1 MGNIAIPPQEPPRLA
16 RKFLYLIAIAIALV
30 FGAVLAL
37 RLFSLELS
45 QTAFVPTTA
54 FEEQEAAPPDA
65 YADAAMWFVH
75 PGLAANPAAWLPAQ
89 LRHDAHPPGGPLA
102 AQAAEPDA
110 PTAAP
115 LPPLKPAAIFF
126 VHPTSYMDRARWNA
140 PLDDRDANH
149 RTDIYL
155 RGLASAFNAAGQ
167 IWAPRYRQATL
178 GAFLAD
184 DRITA
189 GKAIDAAYLDV
200 ERAFDR
206 MLKEIPADQPILLV
220 GHSQGALHL
229 TRLLK
234 DRVAGQPLAKRIA
247 AAYVVGWPVSVE
259 TDLAAMGLPAC
270 SAPDQAGCILS
281 WVSFAEPADPEFVMT
296 AYDASVG
303 FDGRPRRGTRMLC
316 TNPLT
321 GTVDA
326 AADAAAN
333 LGTLKPD
340 GEFKEAELI
349 IGAVPARC
357 DNSLGLLLIGEP
369 VDLGRYVLPGNNYHV
384 YDIPLFWMNVRA
396 DVERRLR
403 AFATPPS

>member
-1 MGNIAIPPQEPPRLA
+1 MA
-16 RKFLYLIAIAIALV
+16 RKFLYLVAICIALV
-30 FGAVLAL
+30 FGVFVAL
-37 RLFSLELS
+37 RMFSFELS
-45 QTAFVPTTA
+45 QTAFVPDTE
-54 FEEQEAAPPDA
+54 FEEQAAAAPNA
-65 YADAAMWFVH
+65 YADPAMWFVR
-75 PGLAANPAAWLPAQ
+75 PGLTQNEAAWLPDE
-89 LRHDAHPPGGPLA
+89 LRPDTPKPAGPIA
-102 AQAAEPDA
+102 AQAAEPEGE
-110 PTAAP
+110 PAAP
-115 LPPLKPAAIFF
+115 LPPLPETAIFF

-149 RTDIYL
+149 RTNIYL
-155 RGLASAFNAAGQ
+155 RGLASAFNGAGQ

-184 DRITA
+184 DRVTA

-200 ERAFDR
+200 ERAFDQ
-206 MLKEIPADQPILLV
+206 MLKEIPKDQPILLV

-234 DRVAGQPLAKRIA
+234 DRVRGQPLAKRIA
-247 AAYVVGWPVSVE
+247 AAYVVGWPISVD
-259 TDLAAMGLPAC
+259 TDLAALGLPAC
-270 SAPDQAGCILS
+270 TAPDQPGCVLS

-321 GTVDA
+321 GTMDTA
-326 AADAAAN
+326 AEAAAN

-340 GEFKEAELI
+340 SDFSKAELVV
-349 IGAVPARC
+349 GAVPARC
-357 DNSLGLLLIGEP
+357 DEGSGLLLIGEP
-369 VDLGRYVLPGNNYHV
+369 VDMGKYVLPGNNYHV

-403 AFATPPS
+403 AFAAK

>member
-1 MGNIAIPPQEPPRLA
+1 LA
-16 RKFLYLIAIAIALV
+16 RKFLYFIAISIALV
-30 FGAVLAL
+30 FGVFIAL

-54 FEEQEAAPPDA
+54 FEEQAAATPNA
-65 YADAAMWFVH
+65 YADPAMWFVR
-75 PGLAANPAAWLPAQ
+75 PGLAENPAAWLPAE
-89 LRHDAHPPGGPLA
+89 LRPDAKPPGGPMA
-102 AQAAEPDA
+102 AQAAEPA
-110 PTAAP
+110 PAPAAEA
-115 LPPLKPAAIFF
+115 LPPLPPAAIFF
-126 VHPTSYMDRARWNA
+126 VHPTSYMDRAKWNA

-200 ERAFDR
+200 ERAFDQ
-206 MLKEIPADQPILLV
+206 MLKEIPKDQPILLV

-234 DRVAGQPLAKRIA
+234 DRIARQPLAKRIA
-247 AAYVVGWPVSVE
+247 AAYVIGWPVSVD
-259 TDLAAMGLPAC
+259 TDLAALGLPAC
-270 SAPDQAGCILS
+270 TAPDQPGCILS
-281 WVSFAEPADPEFVMT
+281 WVSFAEPADPEFVMK

-303 FDGRPRRGTRMLC
+303 FDGRPRRNTRMLC

-326 AADAAAN
+326 TAEATAN

-340 GEFKEAELI
+340 SEFKAADLLV
-349 IGAVPARC
+349 GAVPARC
-357 DNSLGLLLIGEP
+357 DDTLGLLLIGEP
-369 VDLGRYVLPGNNYHV
+369 IDLGRYVLPGNNYHV

-403 AFATPPS
+403 TFAALPS

>member
-1 MGNIAIPPQEPPRLA
+1 MIFPEPPLA
-16 RKFLYLIAIAIALV
+16 RKFLYLVAICIALV
-30 FGAVLAL
+30 FAAVLAL

-45 QTAFVPTTA
+45 QTAFVPTAA
-54 FEEQEAAPPDA
+54 FEEQQVAAPNA
-65 YADAAMWFVH
+65 YADAAMWFVR
-75 PGLAANPAAWLPAQ
+75 PGLAENPASWLPAE
-89 LRHDAHPPGGPLA
+89 LRPAAKPAGSPLA
-102 AQAAEPDA
+102 AQAAEPE
-110 PTAAP
+110 AAAQP
-115 LPPLKPAAIFF
+115 LPPLRPAAIFF

-184 DRITA
+184 DRVTA

-200 ERAFDR
+200 ERAFDQ
-206 MLKEIPADQPILLV
+206 MLKEIPKDQPILLV

-247 AAYVVGWPVSVE
+247 AAYVVGWPVSVA
-259 TDLAAMGLPAC
+259 TDLPALGMPAC
-270 SAPDQAGCILS
+270 NAPDQAGCILS

-321 GTVDA
+321 GTIDA
-326 AADAAAN
+326 AAEATAN

-340 GEFKEAELI
+340 GDFKEAELV

-357 DNSLGLLLIGEP
+357 DDSIGLLLIGEP
-369 VDLGRYVLPGNNYHV
+369 VDVGRYVLPGNNYHV

-403 AFATPPS
+403 AFAKL

>member
-1 MGNIAIPPQEPPRLA
+1 MA
-16 RKFLYLIAIAIALV
+16 RKFLYLVAICIALV
-30 FGAVLAL
+30 FAVFIVL
-37 RLFSLELS
+37 RMFSLELS
-45 QTAFVPTTA
+45 QTAFVPDTA
-54 FEEQEAAPPDA
+54 FEEQAAAAPNA
-65 YADAAMWFVH
+65 YADRAMWFVR
-75 PGLAANPAAWLPAQ
+75 PGLADNAAAWLPAA
-89 LRHDAHPPGGPLA
+89 LRPDAPRRGGPIA
-102 AQAAEPDA
+102 AQAAEPQLTVQ
-110 PTAAP
+110 PPEPP

-149 RTDIYL
+149 RTNIYL
-155 RGLASAFNAAGQ
+155 RGLASAFNGAGQ

-184 DRITA
+184 DRVTA

-200 ERAFDR
+200 ERAFDQ
-206 MLKEIPADQPILLV
+206 MLKEIPKDQPILLV

-234 DRVAGQPLAKRIA
+234 DRVKGQPLAKRIA
-247 AAYVVGWPVSVE
+247 AAYVVGWPVSVD
-259 TDLAAMGLPAC
+259 TDLAALGLPAC
-270 SAPDQAGCILS
+270 TAPDQPGCVLS

-321 GTVDA
+321 GTMDA
-326 AADAAAN
+326 AAEATAN

-340 GEFKEAELI
+340 DEFKEAELVV
-349 IGAVPARC
+349 GAVPARC
-357 DNSLGLLLIGEP
+357 DATSGLLLIGEP
-369 VDLGRYVLPGNNYHV
+369 IDMGAYVLPGNNYHV

-403 AFATPPS
+403 AFAQR

>member
-1 MGNIAIPPQEPPRLA
+1 MGSIAIPPQEPPRLA
-16 RKFLYLIAIAIALV
+16 RKFLYLVAIAIALV
-30 FGAVLAL
+30 FGVFIAL

-54 FEEQEAAPPDA
+54 FEEQEAAAPNA
-65 YADAAMWFVH
+65 YADTAMWFVR
-75 PGLAANPAAWLPAQ
+75 PGLADNPAAWLPAE
-89 LRHDAHPPGGPLA
+89 LRRDAKLPGGPLA
-102 AQAAEPDA
+102 AQAAEPE
-110 PTAAP
+110 AAAEP

-149 RTDIYL
+149 RTNIYL
-155 RGLASAFNAAGQ
+155 RGLASAFNGAGQ

-206 MLKEIPADQPILLV
+206 MLKEIPKDQPILLV

-234 DRVAGQPLAKRIA
+234 DRVRGQSLAKRIA
-247 AAYVVGWPVSVE
+247 AAYVVGWPVSID
-259 TDLAAMGLPAC
+259 TDLPALGLPAC
-270 SAPDQAGCILS
+270 TAPDQPGCILA
-281 WVSFAEPADPEFVMT
+281 WVSFAEPADPEFVMK

-321 GTVDA
+321 GTMDA
-326 AADAAAN
+326 SAEAAAN

-340 GEFKEAELI
+340 NEFKEAELVV
-349 IGAVPARC
+349 GAVPARC
-357 DNSLGLLLIGEP
+357 HETSGLLLIGDP
-369 VDLGRYVLPGNNYHV
+369 IDMGAYVLPGNNYHV

-403 AFATPPS
+403 AFAAR

>member
-1 MGNIAIPPQEPPRLA
+1 LA
-16 RKFLYLIAIAIALV
+16 RKFLYFIAICIALV
-30 FGAVLAL
+30 LGIFIAL

-45 QTAFVPTTA
+45 QTAFVPDA
-54 FEEQEAAPPDA
+54 EFEEQVAAAPNA
-65 YADAAMWFVH
+65 YADPAMWFVR
-75 PGLAANPAAWLPAQ
+75 PGLAENAANWLPAE
-89 LRHDAHPPGGPLA
+89 LRPDAKKQGGPIA
-102 AQAAEPDA
+102 AQAAEPG
-110 PTAAP
+110 PPVTLQPPPPP
-115 LPPLKPAAIFF
+115 LPATAIFF
-126 VHPTSYMDRARWNA
+126 VHPTSFMDRAHWNA

-149 RTDIYL
+149 RTNIYL
-155 RGLASAFNAAGQ
+155 RGLASAFNGAGT

-184 DRITA
+184 DRVTA
-189 GKAIDAAYLDV
+189 GKAIDAAYRDV
-200 ERAFDR
+200 ALAFDQ
-206 MLKEIPADQPILLV
+206 MLREIPRNQPILLV

-234 DRVAGQPLAKRIA
+234 ERVAGQPLANRIA
-247 AAYVVGWPVSVE
+247 AAYVIGWPISVD
-259 TDLAAMGLPAC
+259 TDLPALGLPAC
-270 SAPDQAGCILS
+270 TAPDQPGCVLS

-303 FDGRPRRGTRMLC
+303 FDGRPRQGTRMLC

-326 AADAAAN
+326 SAEAAAN

-340 GEFKEAELI
+340 SEFKEADLLV
-349 IGAVPARC
+349 GAVPARC
-357 DNSLGLLLIGEP
+357 DDTLGLLLIGEP
-369 VDLGRYVLPGNNYHV
+369 IDIGRYVLPGNNYHV

-403 AFATPPS
+403 AFAAK